1 MRVEALSIVRTVG
14 KSLDSFLLKYKL
26 NPVIFPFLE
35 PNGGSS
41 QDAKILVEVI
51 PLTVNP
57 LGAFEGTGVKQTKQL
72 KPSVSFIREINQ
84 LVYRSI
90 KRPTNEANILPIMS

>member
-1 MRVEALSIVRTVG
+1 MTVFVRIEALSMVRMVG
-14 KSLDSFLLKYKL
+14 ESLVSSFLLKYNL

-35 PNGGSS
+35 PNGGSC

-51 PLTVNP
+51 TLTVNS

-72 KPSVSFIREINQ
+72 KQSVISLNREIR
-84 LVYRSI
+84 VYS
-90 KRPTNEANILPIMS
+90 